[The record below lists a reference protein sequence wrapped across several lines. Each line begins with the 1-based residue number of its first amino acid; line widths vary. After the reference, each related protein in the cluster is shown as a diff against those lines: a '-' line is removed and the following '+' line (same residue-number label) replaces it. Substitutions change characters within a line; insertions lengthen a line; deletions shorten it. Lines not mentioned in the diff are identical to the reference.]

1 MNDLAVPAGDNWTEV
16 TIPIMELVGRLG
28 HWFLVTLL
36 LFVLPFAVV
45 NGWSALVPP
54 PLSAAFLGDVA
65 LGVAVLV
72 GIYVLSV
79 PIHEGLHAVGMI
91 LTGTPITAITFGA
104 KLKQGVVYI
113 HCSRPMPLTAYR
125 FALLLPVLF
134 TALLPG
140 AVGVVV
146 GSVWVV
152 LYAALMFI
160 SAIGDLEM
168 VWRLRHLPPAT
179 LVRDHPDLLG
189 CEVRLP
195 RDGGDVESG

>member
-1 MNDLAVPAGDNWTEV
+1 MSDFADPARDTWAAV
-16 TIPIMELVGRLG
+16 TIPITELVRPLGR
-28 HWFLVTLL
+28 WFLITVL
-36 LFVLPFAVV
+36 LFVLPFGVV

-65 LGVAVLV
+65 VGVAVLV

-91 LTGTPITAITFGA
+91 LTGTPRAAITFGA
-104 KLKQGVVYI
+104 KLRQGVVYI

-125 FALLLPVLF
+125 FSLLLPVLL

-140 AVGVVV
+140 AVGVVA

-160 SAIGDLEM
+160 SAVGDLEM
-168 VWRLRHLPPAT
+168 VWRLRHLPRET
-179 LVRDHPDLLG
+179 LVRDHPKLLG
-189 CEVRLP
+189 CEVRLAG
-195 RDGGDVESG
+195 DGGGLESE